1 PFFRSVFQ
9 PLFEH
14 LLRTASHHVEQTC
27 RSCALADRG
36 EVDDDGDVLV
46 TTPGVPPY
54 MLVDTNDADP
64 VETGRVVDQ
73 QPLTFSEDGGVRGVP
88 GHGEF
93 RSDDGHGVVID
104 DEGTQRPVEA
114 GSRDLRSWW
123 RRSCGVLTPDAAT
136 LDAFVTAEANVKR
149 GWSVAERFVGQLADD
164 GVANDPVAAAPSAP
178 VISSV
183 WLAFQDGL
191 LPGDVLAGAGQIEG
205 VESAEC
211 RKVRGRESRLGH
223 VEVFRMDCVRTSII
237 GRPRRLSAQRRAV
250 SWNHRSTLSFT
261 KSRIPVLA
269 GTVLPVGAL
278 VDEVVWLHRAG
289 LSAHDAVGA
298 ASWASREVLDL
309 SRLRHGDRAD
319 LI

>member
-1 PFFRSVFQ
+1 
-9 PLFEH
+9 
-14 LLRTASHHVEQTC
+14 
-27 RSCALADRG
+27 LADRG

-73 QPLTFSEDGGVRGVP
+73 QPLTFGEDGGVRGVP

-104 DEGTQRPVEA
+104 HEGTQRPVEA

-136 LDAFVTAEANVKR
+136 LDALVTAEANVKR
-149 GWSVAERFVGQLADD
+149 GRSVAEGLVGQLADD
-164 GVANDPVAAAPSAP
+164 GIANDPVAAAPSAP

-183 WLAFQDGL
+183 RLAFQDGL

-205 VESAEC
+205 VESAKC
-211 RKVRGRESRLGH
+211 RKVRRRESRRGH
-223 VEVFRMDCVRTSII
+223 VEVFRMDGVRTSII

-261 KSRIPVLA
+261 KSPI
-269 GTVLPVGAL
+269 
-278 VDEVVWLHRAG
+278 
-289 LSAHDAVGA
+289 
-298 ASWASREVLDL
+298 
-309 SRLRHGDRAD
+309 SRLGQAQNSLRWSPARKGGPAVAGRTTRGCEHRRLSTSTCALGAFRAETSASNA
-319 LI
+319 LPAALSHSP